1 MIFKLSIALLLLLL
15 AGIWISIGYY
25 MKTALLVGLGLG
37 VIFGVTIMLL
47 PDILEWIIK
56 EDVSAERFNL

>member
-1 MIFKLSIALLLLLL
+1 
-15 AGIWISIGYY
+15 